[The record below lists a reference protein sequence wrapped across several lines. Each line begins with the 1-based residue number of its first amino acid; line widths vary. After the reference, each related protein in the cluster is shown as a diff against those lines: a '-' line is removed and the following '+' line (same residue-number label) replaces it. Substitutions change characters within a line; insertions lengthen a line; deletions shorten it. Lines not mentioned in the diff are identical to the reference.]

1 MISLFEWATI
11 LIKFVV
17 LWAPPTWSLLEKD
30 AQMRVYEAVL
40 REHIYIS
47 SHLLFRTEFSRKF
60 FIACLQFV
68 SL

>member
-17 LWAPPTWSLLEKD
+17 LWAPPTWNHGSLLEKD

-40 REHIYIS
+40 REHVYIAVTFYS
-47 SHLLFRTEFSRKF
+47 ALNFHANFLLPVYN
-60 FIACLQFV
+60 L
-68 SL
+68 